1 MLKIGLTGGIGSGKT
16 KVSKI
21 FAEKGFKIF
30 NSDEI
35 AKTIMR
41 NDHSVKN
48 SIINFFGTNSYI
60 GDNLN
65 SKYISEIIYSDKDK
79 LNYLNSLVHPK
90 VFHQFEKVLKSNLN
104 SKILVESAILFES
117 NFHKILDYNIL
128 LISPKAQR
136 INRVIKR
143 DNIKKSDI
151 KKIMNVQWSD
161 KKKISLA
168 TFVIENINFSETSV
182 QILSLISK
190 IESLVCNVA
199 TVFFAII

>member
-21 FAEKGFKIF
+21 FAEKGYKIF

-35 AKTIMR
+35 AKMIIK
-41 NDHSVKN
+41 NDYSVKN

-60 GDNLN
+60 GDDLN
-65 SKYISEIIYSDKDK
+65 SRYISEIIYTDKVK
-79 LNYLNSLVHPK
+79 LNYLNSLVHPM
-90 VFHQFEKVLKSNLN
+90 VFHQFEKFLKSNLN

-117 NFHKILDYNIL
+117 NFYKMLDDNIL

-136 INRVIKR
+136 INRIIKR
-143 DNIKKSDI
+143 DNINRSDI
-151 KKIMNVQWSD
+151 EKIMKVQWSD

-168 TFVIENINFSETSV
+168 TFVIENINFSETSI

-190 IESLVCNVA
+190 IESLSEKK
-199 TVFFAII
+199 

>member
-35 AKTIMR
+35 AKTIIR
-41 NDHSVKN
+41 NDHFVKN

-136 INRVIKR
+136 ISRVIKR
-143 DNIKKSDI
+143 DNINSSDI

-168 TFVIENINFSETSV
+168 NFVIENINFSETSV

-190 IESLVCNVA
+190 IESLSEKK
-199 TVFFAII
+199 

>member
-35 AKTIMR
+35 AKMIIK
-41 NDHSVKN
+41 NDYSVKN

-60 GDNLN
+60 GDDLN
-65 SKYISEIIYSDKDK
+65 SRYISEIIYSDKVK
-79 LNYLNSLVHPK
+79 LNYLNSLVHPM
-90 VFHQFEKVLKSNLN
+90 VFHQFEKFLKSNLN

-117 NFHKILDYNIL
+117 NFYEMLDDNIL
-128 LISPKAQR
+128 LISPKADR
-136 INRVIKR
+136 ISRIIKR
-143 DNIKKSDI
+143 DNINRSEI
-151 KKIMNVQWSD
+151 EKIMSVQWSD

-168 TFVIENINFSETSV
+168 TYVIENINFAETSM

-190 IESLVCNVA
+190 IESLSEKK
-199 TVFFAII
+199 

>member
-35 AKTIMR
+35 AKMIIR
-41 NDHSVKN
+41 NDPYVKN

-65 SKYISEIIYSDKDK
+65 SKYISEIVFSDKDK
-79 LNYLNSLVHPK
+79 LNYLNSQVHPK
-90 VFHQFEKVLKSNLN
+90 VFHQFKKFLINNLN

-117 NFHKILDYNIL
+117 NFYKMLNHNIL
-128 LISPKAQR
+128 LISPKAKR
-136 INRVIKR
+136 INRIIKR
-143 DNIKKSDI
+143 DNINRGDI
-151 KKIMNVQWSD
+151 EKIMNVQWSD

-168 TFVIENINFSETSV
+168 TFVIENINFSETLV

-190 IESLVCNVA
+190 IESLSEKK
-199 TVFFAII
+199 

>member
-1 MLKIGLTGGIGSGKT
+1 MNCSGKT

-48 SIINFFGTNSYI
+48 SIINFGTNSYI

-90 VFHQFEKVLKSNLN
+90 VFHQFEKVLKSN
-104 SKILVESAILFES
+104 SKFKIFVVESAILES

-143 DNIKKSDI
+143 DNIK
-151 KKIMNVQWSD
+151 
-161 KKKISLA
+161 
-168 TFVIENINFSETSV
+168 E
-182 QILSLISK
+182 
-190 IESLVCNVA
+190 
-199 TVFFAII
+199 

>member
-90 VFHQFEKVLKSNLN
+90 VC
-104 SKILVESAILFES
+104 
-117 NFHKILDYNIL
+117 L
-128 LISPKAQR
+128 LYT
-136 INRVIKR
+136 
-143 DNIKKSDI
+143 SDAA
-151 KKIMNVQWSD
+151 D
-161 KKKISLA
+161 D
-168 TFVIENINFSETSV
+168 
-182 QILSLISK
+182 
-190 IESLVCNVA
+190 
-199 TVFFAII
+199 

>member
-21 FAEKGFKIF
+21 FAEKGYQIF

-35 AKTIMR
+35 AKMIIRT
-41 NDHSVKN
+41 DSSVKN
-48 SIINFFGTNSYI
+48 SIINFFGTNSYL

-65 SKYISEIIYSDKDK
+65 SKYISEIVFSDKVK
-79 LNYLNSLVHPK
+79 LNYLNSLVHPM
-90 VFHQFEKVLKSNLN
+90 VFLQFEKFLKSNLN

-117 NFHKILDYNIL
+117 NFYKMLDNNIL
-128 LISPKAQR
+128 LISPKAER
-136 INRVIKR
+136 ISRIIKR
-143 DNIKKSDI
+143 DNINRSDI
-151 KKIMNVQWSD
+151 EKIMSVQWSD

-168 TFVIENINFSETSV
+168 TFVIENINFAETSM

-190 IESLVCNVA
+190 IELLSEK
-199 TVFFAII
+199 I